1 MKSDNMVMTWMRGSK
16 GECLLGN
23 NTTTIVFIPEGVS
36 LASRANAA
44 SAISGGI
51 GRRSGRALAW
61 RVALPAQR
69 SGMGRRKTPYVRRRL
84 LSAGDP
90 WNAFISTAG

>member
-36 LASRANAA
+36 LASRAKTA
-44 SAISGGI
+44 SLAISGGPAKWP
-51 GRRSGRALAW
+51 RARLA
-61 RVALPAQR
+61 RGAASP
-69 SGMGRRKTPYVRRRL
+69 T
-84 LSAGDP
+84 
-90 WNAFISTAG
+90 